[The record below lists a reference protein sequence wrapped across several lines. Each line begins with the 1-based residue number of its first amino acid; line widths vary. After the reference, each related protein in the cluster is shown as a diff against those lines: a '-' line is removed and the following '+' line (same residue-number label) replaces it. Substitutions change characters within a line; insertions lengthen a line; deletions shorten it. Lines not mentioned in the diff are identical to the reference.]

1 VWFIIKEFIFPNFLF
16 TRYKIYI
23 LSRPERKNREE
34 ILNIRRF
41 INLDVRKFKRLENRN
56 KENLAKVRIL
66 RSEVVMLVPWLSINQ
81 PEGAWCDTT
90 SEGLRQ
96 IYFVRTRLSIL
107 VYKLIIILY
116 STPLAYL
123 LARNS
128 SSRRWRKSFQG
139 WAMAANQIQPMSYG
153 TLHFHPPIGLC
164 QKSFEI
170 LSWRSAVN
178 SVCFTDIKTNSNLLP
193 RGPWINCQLQAT

>member
-1 VWFIIKEFIFPNFLF
+1 MAPCAGWLLLAFIHWVYLGFYHPILTVWTLLFLGSGPRTLF
-16 TRYKIYI
+16 HPSVLAYV
-23 LSRPERKNREE
+23 
-34 ILNIRRF
+34 
-41 INLDVRKFKRLENRN
+41 INST
-56 KENLAKVRIL
+56 I
-66 RSEVVMLVPWLSINQ
+66 P
-81 PEGAWCDTT
+81 
-90 SEGLRQ
+90 

-107 VYKLIIILY
+107 VFKLIVILY
-116 STPLAYL
+116 STLPAYL

-139 WAMAANQIQPMSYG
+139 WALAANQIQPMSHG
-153 TLHFHPPIGLC
+153 TLQFHPPSGLC